1 MTERASATRGPG
13 AAHDQRQRDII
24 EAVFAIVDG
33 QGTEQVTIRNVAKA
47 AGISPGRVQYYFPT
61 KDALLS
67 AAFTAVNDLGT
78 ENVRRRLAADAD
90 AGPEAVLAA
99 VLTELVPAD
108 DASRR
113 RMRIA
118 NAFEVYALNR
128 PELAERLAEGYGGL
142 AAFLASLLPAGEAED
157 TAKELIA
164 LASGLGWMVVVGAHT
179 PEAARR
185 TVTGRL
191 RRLFAPLP
199 RQPDSGGAT

>member
-1 MTERASATRGPG
+1 MTERPTATRGPG

-33 QGTEQVTIRNVAKA
+33 QGTDQVTIRNVAKA

-61 KDALLS
+61 KDALLA
-67 AAFTAVNDLGT
+67 AAFTAINDLGT

-108 DASRR
+108 EAGRR

-118 NAFEVYALNR
+118 NAFEAYAINR
-128 PELAERLAEGYGGL
+128 PELAERLARGYGDL
-142 AAFLASLLPAGEAED
+142 TAFLASLLPSGEAED

-164 LASGLGWMVVVGAHT
+164 LASGLGWMVVTGAHT
-179 PEAARR
+179 SEAARR
-185 TVTGRL
+185 TVARRL
-191 RRLFAPLP
+191 RQLFA
-199 RQPDSGGAT
+199 S

>member
-1 MTERASATRGPG
+1 MTERPSTARGPG

-24 EAVFAIVDG
+24 EAVFDIVDG
-33 QGTEQVTIRNVAKA
+33 QGTDQVTIRNVAKA

-67 AAFTAVNDLGT
+67 AAFAAVNDLGA
-78 ENVRRRLAADAD
+78 ENVRRRLAADAE
-90 AGPEAVLAA
+90 AGPEAILAA

-108 DASRR
+108 DAARR
-113 RMRIA
+113 HMRIA

-128 PELAERLAEGYGGL
+128 PELTERLRDSYGSL
-142 AAFLASLLPAGEAED
+142 AAFLASLLPAGAAED

-164 LASGLGWMVVVGAHT
+164 LASGLGWMVVVGTHT

-185 TVTGRL
+185 TVTVRL
-191 RRLFAPLP
+191 RQLFVP
-199 RQPDSGGAT
+199 